1 MTKELQ
7 DALVILKMRLPSRE
21 FDHRQFGPFLAG
33 QFAKW
38 VAEEI
43 VTMEWRF

>member
-1 MTKELQ
+1 MPKELQ

-43 VTMEWRF
+43 VTMERRF